1 MELKDR
7 DRRAISSSPSCGIC
21 TVRSSVRAMCSTA
34 PVSSSTGR
42 SPVRATHRPAAPAPT
57 TPTPQTKSS
66 TQARVDSGFSMSAS
80 GLATEMATLPPTGPV
95 TFTGCV

>member
-7 DRRAISSSPSCGIC
+7 DRRAISSSPSSGIR

-57 TPTPQTKSS
+57 TPIPHTRIS
-66 TQARVDSGFSMSAS
+66 TQVRVDSGLSMSAS
-80 GLATEMATLPPTGPV
+80 GLAMEMPK
-95 TFTGCV
+95 TFVLGAACAWRV